1 MKKHIFITGRV
12 QGVGFRHF
20 TKKMARAL
28 DVKGWVKNL
37 TDGRVEA
44 VFYGDEDS
52 VQELIE
58 RCKEGPSSAYVKE
71 IEVNDK
77 KDDST
82 FSSFEVRL

>member
-1 MKKHIFITGRV
+1 VKKHIYISGRV

-28 DVKGWVKNL
+28 EVKGWVKNL

-58 RCKEGPSSAYVKE
+58 RCKDGPPSAYVKE
-71 IEVNDK
+71 MDVQDDK
-77 KDDST
+77 NET
-82 FSSFEVRL
+82 GYTGFEVRL